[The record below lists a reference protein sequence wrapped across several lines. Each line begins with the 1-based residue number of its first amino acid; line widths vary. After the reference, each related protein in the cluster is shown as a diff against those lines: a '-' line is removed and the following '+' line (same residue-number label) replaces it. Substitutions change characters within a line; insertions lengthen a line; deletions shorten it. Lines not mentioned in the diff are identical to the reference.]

1 MSMKKRNYNRAGM
14 SRPTFNAPFPE
25 KIFITKDAL
34 SFPLTKRI
42 LRACPDVPV
51 EVIRNQRPIMDLLRS
66 SPDPIGKGKRL
77 LFLTRQKGAFV
88 KPCPCTP
95 RYIGCNY
102 FIINSVLNCPLDCSY
117 CILQLYLGASPLTVH
132 VNLEDLWRDL
142 DRFIGR
148 REGRFLRLG
157 TGELSD
163 SLALEHILQT
173 AGDYIAYFRRRPQ
186 AFFEFKTKT
195 ARVEALLR
203 RRPAENVVVSWSLN
217 SERIA
222 AAEERGAPPVAERLE
237 AARAVAARGFP
248 VGFHFD
254 PLIFYPG
261 WEEDYGPVIEKM
273 LQAVPARS
281 IRWISLG
288 SLRFPRALKQ
298 VIEKR
303 FPASPI
309 ICGELIR
316 GRDGKLR
323 YFKLVRLALYRKIAD
338 FIKGFGGGRVPVY
351 FCMEDAE
358 VWEKGLGRKP
368 ERKEEVEFLLSPR
381 VDGSKSIVSNSRRAG

>member
-1 MSMKKRNYNRAGM
+1 MTSANHGTPSGSSANDKA
-14 SRPTFNAPFPE
+14 FFPE
-25 KIFITKDAL
+25 KIFVVKDAL
-34 SFPLTKRI
+34 HFPLTKKI
-42 LRACPDVPV
+42 LSACHGVPV
-51 EVIRNQRPIMDLLRS
+51 ETVSSRRPITEWLAS
-66 SPDPIGKGKRL
+66 SPDPIGTAKKL
-77 LFLTRQKGAFV
+77 LFLTRRKGPFV

-117 CILQLYLGASPLTVH
+117 CVLQTYLGASPLTVH
-132 VNLEDLWRDL
+132 VNLGDLWREL
-142 DRFIGR
+142 DAFLGR
-148 REGRFLRLG
+148 REGRFLRIG

-173 AGDYIAYFRRRPQ
+173 AGDFVAYFRKKPW

-195 ARVEALLR
+195 VQVDALLR

-222 AAEERGAPPVAERLE
+222 AAEELGAPPVAERLE

-261 WEEDYGPVIEKM
+261 WEEDYGRMIEKM
-273 LQAVPARS
+273 LSAVPAGR

-288 SLRFPRALKQ
+288 SLRFPRALKPI
-298 VIEKR
+298 IEER

-309 ICGELIR
+309 VYGELIR
-316 GRDGKLR
+316 GRDNKLR
-323 YFKLVRLALYRKIAD
+323 YFKPVRLDLYRKIGG
-338 FIKGFGGGRVPVY
+338 FIKDFGRGRILVY
-351 FCMEDAE
+351 FCMEDGE

-368 ERKEEVEFLLSPR
+368 GRKEEVEALLSPR
-381 VDGSKSIVSNSRRAG
+381 AYDSRSIVSNARRSS